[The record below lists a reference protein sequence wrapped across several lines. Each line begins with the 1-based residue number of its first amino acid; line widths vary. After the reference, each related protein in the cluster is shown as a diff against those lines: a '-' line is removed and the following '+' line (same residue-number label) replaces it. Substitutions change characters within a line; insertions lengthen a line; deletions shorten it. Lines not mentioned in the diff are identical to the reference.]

1 MYVSLDDFIDYE
13 KLNDLNNYLNQINIY
28 NFNCVNFVANNK
40 KHGNAIQL
48 TDTINWDSKFGFR
61 ESRLYRGNPHCN
73 KLNENSVVLH
83 KLTKFI
89 YNLPFFKHIGC
100 ICIILNEPNVE
111 GSEHCDHMFDDIVSE
126 FVWLR
131 TENKKRF
138 FVRDNQGNKHYINN
152 NCIWFDDHFM
162 HNITPISEPC
172 FSIRIDGKFNDK
184 FRNYIA
190 NQNKF
195 KKSIFKQV
203 LLNPQ

>member
-1 MYVSLDDFIDYE
+1 MYVSLDNFIDYE

-48 TDTINWDSKFGFR
+48 TDTINWDPKFGFR
-61 ESRLYRGNPHCN
+61 ESRLYRGNPHYN

-89 YNLPFFKHIGC
+89 YDLPFFEHIGC

-131 TENKKRF
+131 TENKKNFLSEIIKVTSIILIIIVFGLMIILCIILHLFLNRVLVLELMGNLMIN
-138 FVRDNQGNKHYINN
+138 FVIILLIKINLKN
-152 NCIWFDDHFM
+152 LY
-162 HNITPISEPC
+162 S
-172 FSIRIDGKFNDK
+172 
-184 FRNYIA
+184 
-190 NQNKF
+190 NKF
-195 KKSIFKQV
+195 Y
-203 LLNPQ
+203 